1 MMAKLNLILFQSS
14 KFTGPFLP
22 PLSQSTRLSLSL
34 PISTV
39 HGGKFLSRRRGLQQ
53 QRSFSPIS
61 FTACDFSPVIQKME
75 MDDRESSAVP
85 YSVTDSVKRSLAHVE
100 DVRTH
105 FLDFLS
111 LSDPDVLAQMPPL
124 QRAQSLLLL
133 AKATT
138 TLFTLKLRCNGV
150 DPDEHPVKSE
160 LERLSLYQNKLERF
174 IGLSNA
180 PLRPSTTLNFQA
192 ATRFIQHSL
201 PDLTPEQRKSM
212 RAVGKEKK
220 AQLNKRKYE
229 STEKKSVKTA
239 AKEFLEKAALELLGG
254 GDNEGRLKG
263 PLQFEEA
270 SEDEEN
276 S

>member
-1 MMAKLNLILFQSS
+1 
-14 KFTGPFLP
+14 
-22 PLSQSTRLSLSL
+22 
-34 PISTV
+34 
-39 HGGKFLSRRRGLQQ
+39 
-53 QRSFSPIS
+53 
-61 FTACDFSPVIQKME
+61 ME

-85 YSVTDSVKRSLAHVE
+85 YSVTDSVKGSLAHVE

-111 LSDPDVLAQMPPL
+111 LSDPDVLAQIPPL

-201 PDLTPEQRKSM
+201 PDLTPEQRRSM

-220 AQLNKRKYE
+220 AQRNKRKYE

-239 AKEFLEKAALELLGG
+239 AQEFLEKAALELLGG

-263 PLQFEEA
+263 PLQLEEA